1 MTTSPLNFSTPDLD
15 FSSKTVLIIDDY
27 QEMRSIFRDI
37 LRSCGADVKKIY
49 MAANGNEAIASLR
62 KVQFDIV
69 LCDFNLGSGKNG
81 QQVLEEAKYRS
92 LVGLSCLWI
101 MITAEKTSE
110 AVAGTA
116 EYQPDAYLLKPVTEA
131 SLRLRLAKVWTKKE
145 AFAEIY
151 QAMKQLDYSKAM
163 SLCDQRL
170 ASDKA
175 NAADLL
181 RTKCDL
187 LLITGEYDRARE
199 VLENIL
205 AERDLPWAKA
215 ALAKILLKK
224 SDLGAARAL
233 LEETA
238 EANPT
243 FLEAHDLLAQT
254 LQAMGDLEGA
264 SNVLERAIKLSPN
277 SVIRQKN
284 LGNVAMKMGKLENAE
299 RAFRKS
305 ISLGENSV
313 LKAADAY
320 IGLAKACSANEHS
333 DEAFKVLGQL
343 NKNFAT
349 DEVRLKA
356 LAVEG
361 MVYHQ
366 SGNADKAKQIA
377 VELSQ
382 FLAKNNIH
390 PDSEGSLDM
399 ARLLMATGDKERAIT
414 LLQDEIKNS
423 PENATLLQDVAEIF
437 DQAGMGEEGNKLIE
451 TSRQEAMIIMNR
463 GVLLISKGQYEE
475 AINAMRDAHVAMPT
489 NVRVLLNL
497 AYVIITSIQKNEP
510 TPELIKEARNSLLV
524 ANELSPGEPR
534 FIRLMASLN
543 EFASSTST
551 ST

>member
-1 MTTSPLNFSTPDLD
+1 MNTNPLNLSTPDLD
-15 FSSKTVLIIDDY
+15 FSGKTVLIVDDY
-27 QEMRSIFRDI
+27 QEMRSIFRDV

-49 MAANGNEAIASLR
+49 TAANGNEAVGLLKR
-62 KVQFDIV
+62 VQFDIV
-69 LCDFNLGSGKNG
+69 LCDLNLGSGKNG

-92 LVGLSCLWI
+92 LVGSSCLWI
-101 MITAEKTSE
+101 MISAEKTSE
-110 AVAGTA
+110 AVKGAA

-131 SLRLRLAKVWTKKE
+131 SLRMRLARIWAKKE
-145 AFAEIY
+145 AFAEIH
-151 QAMKQLDYSKAM
+151 QAMKQSDYSKAM

-175 NAADLL
+175 NAADFL

-187 LLITGEYDRARE
+187 LLITGEYDRAKE
-199 VLENIL
+199 VLESIL

-215 ALAKILLKK
+215 ALAKIFLKE
-224 SDLGAARAL
+224 SDLDAAKVL

-238 EANPT
+238 EANPA

-264 SNVLERAIKLSPN
+264 SNVLERAVKLSPN

-305 ISLGENSV
+305 VSLGEHSV
-313 LKAADAY
+313 LKTADAY
-320 IGLAKACSANEHS
+320 VGLAKVCGANKNP
-333 DEAFKVLGQL
+333 DEAIKALGQL
-343 NKNFAT
+343 VKNFVT
-349 DEVRLKA
+349 EEVRLKA

-366 SGNADKAKQIA
+366 SGDTEKAKQIA
-377 VELSQ
+377 AELNQ
-382 FLAKNNIH
+382 FPAIGNIH
-390 PDSEGSLDM
+390 PDSERSLDI
-399 ARLLMATGDKERAIT
+399 ARLLMATGDKEKAIT
-414 LLQDEIKNS
+414 LLQGEIRNN
-423 PENATLLQDVAEIF
+423 PENVTLLQDVAEIF

-451 TSRQEAMIIMNR
+451 TLRKEAIALMNR

-475 AINAMRDAHVAMPT
+475 AISAMRDARAAMPI

-497 AYVIITSIQKNEP
+497 AYVVITYMQKNGP
-510 TPELIKEARNSLLV
+510 APELIKEARSSLLA
-524 ANELSPGEPR
+524 ANDLSPGEPR
-534 FIRLMASLN
+534 FIRLMATLN
-543 EFASSTST
+543 EFTPSV
-551 ST
+551 